1 MTNAYAQDGVNVEL
15 EADFSKAAGQV
26 CRNSY
31 ANSPFVDVVDLSE
44 GHFRGPRPFRFKN
57 LPDGFIVEAS
67 SDGLG
72 TKGIIIDAAKS
83 HRTAAYDL
91 FAMVA
96 SDITRYGGVPLVL
109 TNILDLVAVGN
120 PGDAQNRAY
129 TDLVI
134 GLGEAAQASRAIVLK
149 GETAQM
155 GIAVGSEIPDSPTRF
170 NWSASMFGAYHPD
183 KMVTGNLVA
192 AGDVII
198 SLKENGFR
206 CNGMSSVRAALRKQ
220 FGNEWYANPDAQT
233 HIKAAA
239 VPSVLYDVFVN
250 TLHGWYAP
258 DFAPEVALHAIV
270 HLSGGGIKEKLGNDL
285 LLPRGLS
292 AELDNLCPLPD
303 IMRNCAGWRGINDE
317 ELYGAWNGGQGM
329 LLIVPES
336 DAAKVLARAPEFGIA
351 AQIAGRVM
359 KEASPRVTLASQLS
373 TATVVY
379 TA

>member
-1 MTNAYAQDGVNVEL
+1 MSTKYAQDGVNVDL
-15 EADFSKAAGQV
+15 EADFSKAAGRV
-26 CRNSY
+26 CTESY
-31 ANSPFVDVVDLSE
+31 GNSPFIEVIDLSQ
-44 GHFRGPRPFRFKN
+44 GHFRGPRPFRFKG

-72 TKGIIIDAAKS
+72 TKGIVIDAAKS
-83 HRTAAYDL
+83 HRTAAFDL

-109 TNILDLVAVGN
+109 TNILDLVAVGT

-129 TDLVI
+129 ADLVI
-134 GLGEAAQASRAIVLK
+134 GLGEAAKASRAIVLK

-155 GIAVGSEIPDSPTRF
+155 GIAVGSEIPESPTRF

-183 KMVTGNLVA
+183 KMVTGNSVVH
-192 AGDVII
+192 GDII
-198 SLKENGFR
+198 IALKENGFR

-220 FGNEWYANPDAQT
+220 FGNEWYSNPEAQPY
-233 HIKAAA
+233 IRAAA

-258 DFAPEVALHAIV
+258 DFAPEVALHAVV

-292 AELDNLCPLPD
+292 AELDNLCSLPD
-303 IMRNCAGWRGINDE
+303 IMRNCAEWRGISDD

-329 LLIVPES
+329 LLIVPEG
-336 DAAKVLARAPEFGIA
+336 DAAKVLARAPEFGID
-351 AQIAGRVM
+351 AQIAGHVTKGDAPRITI
-359 KEASPRVTLASQLS
+359 ASKLS
-373 TATVVY
+373 NTTVVY